1 MTCDNFLE
9 LRDSGFAVDD
19 NNEPIT
25 EKIPV
30 TAIVDAIAHTA
41 IDRKSIS
48 AEGWGFDDVDQ

>member
-30 TAIVDAIAHTA
+30 TATVDAIADTA

-48 AEGWGFDDVDQ
+48 AEG